1 MWRNPLFFN
10 LQVPGRMGLLITL
23 YLITFNVYGSV
34 SANMA
39 PPERGFSYVEL
50 WMAGMQ
56 IPILGAVIEYS
67 TILGL
72 RKYSFKNEIETTK
85 VYNMQAEDASKM
97 KLRWDKK
104 VDMASFVLSLTY
116 FLIFCIFYWL
126 I

>member
-1 MWRNPLFFN
+1 MLKNFR
-10 LQVPGRMGLLITL
+10 
-23 YLITFNVYGSV
+23 
-34 SANMA
+34 A

-85 VYNMQAEDASKM
+85 VYNMRAEDASKI

-104 VDMASFVLSLTY
+104 VDIAAFVISLTY
-116 FLIFCIFYWL
+116 FLIFSIFYWSFE
-126 I
+126 

>member
-1 MWRNPLFFN
+1 MLDKEDFLQN
-10 LQVPGRMGLLITL
+10 LLKNFR
-23 YLITFNVYGSV
+23 
-34 SANMA
+34 A

-85 VYNMQAEDASKM
+85 VYNMQAEEASKM